1 MLRKVISL
9 LIFALKIN
17 IFVTNPVPQE
27 NEFDLGAQEVPRLAP
42 GICVL
47 KGALDFSGKL
57 KYTMNHVSY
66 LLRCKR
72 VAECVN
78 VLQGA
83 NKKMD
88 PPP

>member
-57 KYTMNHVSY
+57 KITMNHT
-66 LLRCKR
+66 L
-72 VAECVN
+72 
-78 VLQGA
+78 
-83 NKKMD
+83 
-88 PPP
+88 